1 MFARVTG
8 AAAPVLSVRA
18 ARTRLLA
25 LVAAGAL
32 IAGSGLVAGVSPSA
46 QAATP
51 ASDIVTLERSLTITP
66 STPAK
71 SWTVP
76 AAIAGAIDVTV
87 VGAPGTGRQGG
98 GAAAAFDFSVT
109 RPAGEQWSFVFGA
122 QNAQSFA
129 SLAGGAGSGLPAAIV
144 GQEFLWEWPWKA
156 VRQSGGNGG
165 DATAVIAGAGGA
177 RCDSDAE
184 VLAVAA
190 GGGGGSGES
199 RVWSVGSVFAN
210 AAYRGGESGH
220 DARSWTR
227 GTSLRAGALCATT
240 GANSRGAEAQGEDL
254 FRHAGGGGG
263 GGGVTAGNGGG
274 PDRIDHGFFRDDF
287 TSAGGGQGGSN
298 YLSPSICGNCA
309 DRTARSSRDG
319 QSITLRWQEKHTP
332 VITADRPNNP
342 LVVRVVSAETGQPL
356 PGTITIGRE
365 DGTPILTTP
374 RGVGRWSID
383 ALAHISEI
391 NVIDRSDDDEYM
403 GYENITIAYTPD
415 VPTAQSGQIVHMIE
429 SVEAT
434 TTVTT
439 QVRRQADGT
448 FLLVARWDALI
459 GSSAVPLD
467 GHSIEVR
474 ANPPRTFDDT
484 VATIP
489 LRRSA
494 DLPENARCVAIQM
507 DAPDATDIGIVFHE
521 TTTLWRSSS
530 KTRVDESTPQGELP
544 LECGEPVALV
554 VDAPPPPPETPVDE
568 GEWPTGPDWHWT
580 RTEQVAYDQP
590 PSGYQPG
597 KVVIQRTYWTNGGE
611 ENRYVVRYYYD
622 NTYAGY
628 ATYDHSGWGLALPP
642 LTPGEHTVQ
651 TVFTPIETE
660 DTADTAA
667 VVDGIVG
674 PVHTF
679 TVPADSTSV
688 TLEASA
694 DDADAAAGLRRATA
708 TDDDELTAGEPL
720 QLQAQVRGDGIERVD
735 GGLVAF
741 YDDELLIGHAPVV
754 EGIATL
760 GGVHL
765 DGMSNRV
772 RAAYLG
778 VDGLTLPSES
788 DLHTVDYDETE
799 VALEVQ
805 GAVDTLV
812 VDADGQLV
820 FTARALSGDR
830 APTGTLSLR
839 SEEDHELFVFSDADA
854 VPGEDG
860 LSLSWTLPLSVLSA
874 DAHVLQASFAGDP
887 GFGDTRSATWTTTVE
902 KRASIV
908 SAVASAP
915 RGGTIGVEVTA
926 SIDDAGKTARFAGDQ
941 PSGDVRVWAG
951 DALVAQGFVLGGT
964 GTVEVPAD
972 AAGRAGG
979 QLRVEFLPASY
990 DTAASETFVRVR
1002 AAATAGLATTGA
1014 DVPIAA
1020 SLGTV
1025 GALLLLGAGLVWAG
1039 RRRARTALD

>member
-8 AAAPVLSVRA
+8 AAASVLSVRA

-25 LVAAGAL
+25 LVAGGAL
-32 IAGSGLVAGVSPSA
+32 IAGSGLVSGISPSA

-51 ASDIVTLERSLTITP
+51 PTDIVTLERSLTITP

-87 VGAPGTGRQGG
+87 VGAPGTGLQGG
-98 GAAAAFDFSVT
+98 GAAAAFDFSAT

-129 SLAGGAGSGLPAAIV
+129 SLAGGAGIGLPALRPGEADI
-144 GQEFLWEWPWKA
+144 WAWPWKA
-156 VRQSGGNGG
+156 ARQSGANGG
-165 DATAVIAGAGGA
+165 DATAIIAGAGGA

-184 VLAVAA
+184 VLAVAG

-199 RVWSVGSVFAN
+199 RVWSVGSVLAN
-210 AAYRGGESGH
+210 AAYRGGEPGR
-220 DARSWTR
+220 DARAWVR
-227 GTSLRAGALCATT
+227 GTALSAGALCATVGT
-240 GANSRGAEAQGEDL
+240 NSRGAEPQGEDL

-263 GGGVTAGNGGG
+263 GGGVTAGDGGG

-309 DRTARSSRDG
+309 DREARPSRSG

-342 LVVRVVSAETGQPL
+342 LIVRVVSAETGQPL

-374 RGVGRWSID
+374 NGVGRWSID

-415 VPTAQSGQIVHMIE
+415 IPTARGGQIVHLIE

-448 FLLVARWDALI
+448 FLLVARWDALV
-459 GSSAVPLD
+459 GSSAVDLD

-484 VATIP
+484 VATLP
-489 LRRSA
+489 LLRSA
-494 DLPENARCVAIQM
+494 SLPENARCVAIRM
-507 DAPDATDIGIVFHE
+507 DAPDTTDIGLVFHE
-521 TTTLWRSSS
+521 TKTLWRSSS
-530 KTRVDESTPQGELP
+530 QTRVDATTPQGDIGID
-544 LECGEPVALV
+544 CGAPVDLV

-580 RTEQVAYDQP
+580 GTEEVAYDRP
-590 PSGYQPG
+590 PSGYEPG
-597 KVVIQRTYWTNGGE
+597 KVVIQRTYWTGGGE
-611 ENRYVVRYYYD
+611 ENRYVVHYYYD

-651 TVFTPIETE
+651 AVFTPIETTGGE
-660 DTADTAA
+660 A
-667 VVDGIVG
+667 VVDGGVG

-688 TLEASA
+688 TLAASA
-694 DDADAAAGLRRATA
+694 DDADAAGVRRAAA
-708 TDDDELTAGEPL
+708 TDDEELTAGEPL
-720 QLQAQVRGDGIERVD
+720 QLKAQVRGDGIERVD

-754 EGIATL
+754 EGTATL

-778 VDGLTLPSES
+778 VDGVTLPSES
-788 DLHTVDYDETE
+788 DRQTVAYGETGVE
-799 VALEVQ
+799 LDVQ
-805 GAVDTLV
+805 GALDTLV
-812 VDADGQLV
+812 ADADGQIV
-820 FTARALSGDR
+820 FTARAVSGDR
-830 APTGTLSLR
+830 APSGTLSLR
-839 SEEDHELFVFSDADA
+839 SEQDHELLLFSDADA
-854 VPGEDG
+854 VPGVDG
-860 LSLSWTLPLSVLSA
+860 RSLSWALPLSVLSA
-874 DAHVLQASFAGDP
+874 DAHVLQASFEGDP
-887 GFGDTRSATWTTTVE
+887 GFADTRSATWTTTVE
-902 KRASIV
+902 KRPSTV
-908 SAVASAP
+908 SAVPSAP
-915 RGGTIGVEVTA
+915 RGATIGLDVAA
-926 SIDDAGKTARFAGDQ
+926 SIDDEGKTARFAGDQ

-951 DALVAQGFVLGGT
+951 DELIAQGFVLDGT
-964 GTVEVPAD
+964 GTVDVPAD

-990 DTAASETFVRVR
+990 DTAASETSVRIQ
-1002 AAATAGLATTGA
+1002 AAAAGLATTGA
-1014 DVPIAA
+1014 EVPVPA
-1020 SLGTV
+1020 SLGIV

-1039 RRRARTALD
+1039 RRRARTTLG